1 MPSDPDN
8 PIDPIH
14 PGEPTGSGDSPRKPP
29 EAGSDEA
36 WMHRAAELAMRG
48 QGLVEPNPMVGC
60 LIVRDG
66 QVLGEGWH
74 RRFGG
79 PHAEREALAAAGER
93 ADLSGATWYVTLEPC
108 CHYGKTPPCSG
119 AVIASRPARVVVA
132 LRDPFPAVDG
142 GGLEH
147 IAAAGIPIELGVGE
161 AEVANLC
168 APYLKRVRTGRPW
181 VIAKWAMTLDGK
193 IATSTGDS
201 RWISSPESRRRVHEL
216 RGRVDAVIVG
226 AGTVLADDPQ
236 LTTRPPGHRVATRI
250 VVDRHGTLAPDTQL
264 VRTARQCPVR
274 LFVGPDADAARMAK
288 LQEAG
293 VDVVRCEAN
302 GRVKMVETMLSHCG
316 AAGMTNVLVEGGSA
330 LLGALRDAGQIDEA
344 QVFVSPKI
352 VGGQKAITPVA
363 GIGLSAMSQAH
374 GWETQSIERVDDDVH
389 IIVRKRSKSA

>member
-1 MPSDPDN
+1 M
-8 PIDPIH
+8 
-14 PGEPTGSGDSPRKPP
+14 
-29 EAGSDEA
+29 SDEE
-36 WMHRAAELAMRG
+36 WMHRAAELAIRG

-60 LIVRDG
+60 VIVRDG

-79 PHAEREALAAAGER
+79 PHAEREALAAAGEG

-119 AVIASRPARVVVA
+119 AVIASKPARVVVA
-132 LRDPFPAVDG
+132 LSDPFPSVDG
-142 GGLEH
+142 GGIQH
-147 IAAAGIPIELGVGE
+147 ITSAGIAVDVGVGE
-161 AEVANLC
+161 AEVRNLC
-168 APYLKRVRTGRPW
+168 APYLKRLHTGRPW

-236 LTTRPPGHRVATRI
+236 LTTRPPGHRVAMRI

-264 VRTARQCPVR
+264 VRTARQWPVR
-274 LFVGPDADAARMAK
+274 VFVGPDADPARMKK
-288 LQEAG
+288 LEQAG
-293 VDVVRCEAN
+293 VDVVRCDASS
-302 GRVKMVETMLSHCG
+302 RVKMIEAVLSHCG
-316 AAGMTNVLVEGGSA
+316 AAGMTNVMAEGGSS

-352 VGGQKAITPVA
+352 VGGQKAVTPVA
-363 GIGLSAMSQAH
+363 GMGLSAMSQAQ
-374 GWETQSIERVDDDVH
+374 GWDTQSIERIEDDVQ
-389 IIVRKRSKSA
+389 IVVRKRTKG

>member
-1 MPSDPDN
+1 MLGSQGAESSATGPGMLGGPAGRAVSDA
-8 PIDPIH
+8 
-14 PGEPTGSGDSPRKPP
+14 E
-29 EAGSDEA
+29 
-36 WMHRAAELAMRG
+36 WMHRAAELALRG

-60 LIVRDG
+60 VIVHDG
-66 QVLGEGWH
+66 QILGEGWH

-79 PHAEREALAAAGER
+79 PHAEREAIAAAGEA

-108 CHYGKTPPCSG
+108 SHYGKTPPCSG
-119 AVIASRPARVVVA
+119 AVIASKPDRVVVA
-132 LRDPFPAVDG
+132 LSDPFPAVDG
-142 GGLEH
+142 GGIQH
-147 IAAAGIPIELGVGE
+147 IRSAGIAVEVGVGE
-161 AEVANLC
+161 SEVRNLC
-168 APYLKRVRTGRPW
+168 APYLKRLSTGRPW

-216 RGRVDAVIVG
+216 RGRVDAVLVG

-264 VRTARQCPVR
+264 VRTARECPVR
-274 LFVGPDADAARMAK
+274 VFVGPDADPARMKK

-293 VDVVRCEAN
+293 VDVVRCEVSSRA
-302 GRVKMVETMLSHCG
+302 KMIEAVLSHCG
-316 AAGMTNVLVEGGSA
+316 AAGMTNVLAEGGSA

-363 GIGLSAMSQAH
+363 GIGLSAMSQAQ
-374 GWETQSIERVDDDVH
+374 GWDTQSIERIEDDVH
-389 IIVRKRSKSA
+389 IIVRKRASKP